1 MKVLFITMTMM
12 MMVKYSTS
20 RDSFPVDFK
29 CSYYQS
35 EADYRHALKSTSIS
49 SWSHPCQRYPTHFYR
64 LLSFIH
70 GASQGVLVVK
80 NSSASAGDI
89 RGVGLIPGLG
99 RCPGGGDGNPLRDSC
114 LENSMDRRA
123 WQDTVHRVA
132 KSLTRLK

>member
-1 MKVLFITMTMM
+1 MGKENKAWKI
-12 MMVKYSTS
+12 KQIAYGQIDDTS
-20 RDSFPVDFK
+20 GGDVEPRFESN
-29 CSYYQS
+29 
-35 EADYRHALKSTSIS
+35 R
-49 SWSHPCQRYPTHFYR
+49 
-64 LLSFIH
+64 
-70 GASQGVLVVK
+70 ASQGVLVVK

>member
-99 RCPGGGDGNPLRDSC
+99 RCPGGGDGNPLQYSY
-114 LENSMDRRA
+114 LKNPVDRGTWKA
-123 WQDTVHRVA
+123 IVHGVT
-132 KSLTRLK
+132 KKWT